1 MVSKTEERK
10 IFERFGGDKLL
21 DASMSVGIGDL
32 NTDGGWAPVPWR
44 FSRYT
49 GVLRLG
55 MVESRLGLEYLK
67 HQWERDGETWLSL
80 DKLALFW
87 GCSEKTLR
95 VARMGLRD
103 KGYLAPVGYYYKL
116 RKYTICSLLIAT
128 AICVSCDPDSNYAKE
143 HGALSIGNANILARR
158 HGFDLDFARM
168 QLINEH
174 YSQKPER

>member
-1 MVSKTEERK
+1 MVSKAEERK
-10 IFERFGGDKLL
+10 IYERFGGDKLL

-32 NTDGGWAPVPWR
+32 NTDGGWAPAPWR

-55 MVESRLGLEYLK
+55 MVESRLSLEYLK
-67 HQWERDGETWLSL
+67 HQWEWKGETWLSL
-80 DKLALFW
+80 EKLALFW

-95 VARMGLRD
+95 VARTGLRD
-103 KGYLAPVGYYYKL
+103 KGYLAPVSYYYKL
-116 RKYTICSLLIAT
+116 RTYSVISLLIAT

-143 HGALSIGNANILARR
+143 YEPFSLGGAEILARR
-158 HGFDLDFARM
+158 YGFDLDFARM

-174 YSQKPER
+174 YS

>member
-10 IFERFGGDKLL
+10 IFERFGGDTLL

-49 GVLRLG
+49 GALRLG

-67 HQWERDGETWLSL
+67 HQWEWDGETWLSL

-95 VARMGLRD
+95 VARTGLRD
-103 KGYLAPVGYYYKL
+103 KGYLAPVSYYYKL
-116 RKYTICSLLIAT
+116 RKYTICSLLVAT
-128 AICVSCDPDSNYAKE
+128 AICVSCDTDSNYAKE
-143 HGALSIGNANILARR
+143 HGPLSIGDANILARR
-158 HGFDLDFARM
+158 YGFDLDLVRM

-174 YSQKPER
+174 YSQKSER